1 MNDALIKLLQTLLVL
16 LIVSVVAF
24 FFLKMAPGD
33 PVMLLLGSEYSP
45 QAYARLMHELG
56 LDQPVTVQYL
66 HWLGRFVQGD
76 WGISYVTR
84 DNIFKQAV
92 LQALPVTLSL
102 ATLSLL
108 MALSLI
114 HISEP
119 TRRS

>member
-56 LDQPVTVQYL
+56 LDQQVTVQYL

-84 DNIFKQAV
+84 DNIFK
-92 LQALPVTLSL
+92 
-102 ATLSLL
+102 
-108 MALSLI
+108 LSLI
-114 HISEP
+114 HI
-119 TRRS
+119 